1 MKISPQPVIGQRFFF
16 ERSDMMAGEVIWG
29 LILMFGICIGC
40 GAMIYGIGIWAE
52 QSEKPF
58 GFWTFREVKPE
69 SIMDIPAYNRENARM
84 WKRYSLP
91 YFAAG
96 VLAFASIA
104 ISAVLLT
111 LSCTVGIWWL
121 VRAYQRIFRKYSG

>member
-1 MKISPQPVIGQRFFF
+1 
-16 ERSDMMAGEVIWG
+16 MAGEEIWG

-52 QSEKPF
+52 LSEKPF

-69 SIMDIPAYNRENARM
+69 SITDIPAYNQENARM

-96 VLAFASIA
+96 VLAFLSIM

-121 VRAYQRIFRKYSG
+121 VRAYQRIFRKYSAK